1 MIRSAVGVVLL
12 IYFLGANAMAPIRP
26 SFFGDPLVTFHREIN
41 RGVARIAGSPI
52 RTVLR
57 FFGGSEEQKVRLRP
71 TIAPEERDSG
81 KGKS

>member
-26 SFFGDPLVTFHREIN
+26 AFFGDPLVTFHREIN
-41 RGVARIAGSPI
+41 RGMARVVGPPI

-57 FFGGSEEQKVRLRP
+57 FFGGSDEQKVRLRP